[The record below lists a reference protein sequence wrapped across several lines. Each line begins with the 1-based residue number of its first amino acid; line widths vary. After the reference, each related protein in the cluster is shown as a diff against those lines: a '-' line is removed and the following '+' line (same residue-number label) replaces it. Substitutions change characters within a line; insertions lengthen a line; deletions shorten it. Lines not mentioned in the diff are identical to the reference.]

1 MATEYHV
8 YANTGAGDPIDYSS
22 VVDTTATLTYPTSV
36 LSYPG
41 TWSFGVRAFDTVSGL
56 EEQNLDCALTIVLD
70 ASGNDITNRPV
81 PPSGLRAF
89 ALAGGSIRVE
99 WYYPPT
105 SGAKAPTGFHVYT
118 GTGGMP
124 NYTTPAA
131 TVLFSTGIANSF
143 VANMTGFTDGTTYT
157 VGVRAYNATAEET
170 NTTTVTVT
178 AIATGPAAVD
188 AWSASRR
195 PRLRDIPI
203 RAVSTHRFDAG

>member
-8 YANTGAGDPIDYSS
+8 YSNTGAGDPINYSS
-22 VVDTTATLTYPTSV
+22 VVDTTATLTYPTPV

-56 EEQNLDCALTIVLD
+56 EEQNLDCEITIILD

-89 ALAGGSIRVE
+89 ALVGGSIRVE

-105 SGAKAPTGFHVYT
+105 SGAKTPSGFHVYT
-118 GTGGMP
+118 GSGGTP
-124 NYTTPAA
+124 NYTMPAA
-131 TVLFSTGIANSF
+131 TVLLSTGIANSF
-143 VANMTGFTDGTTYT
+143 VANMAGFSDGTPYSI
-157 VGVRAYNATAEET
+157 GVRAFNGTAEET
-170 NTTTVTVT
+170 NPATVTVT

-188 AWSASRR
+188 GLIGVATSMA
-195 PRLRDIPI
+195 
-203 RAVSTHRFDAG
+203 